1 MDREIIVDLYEFYGD
16 TVNAK
21 YGREKL
27 SALQLVVHSAQAIVN
42 GDNSFTYRPDKQSA
56 LHLFMN
62 HVVYHVKK
70 LMIENNVL
78 RVQLIAFNLTKDSI
92 TIRITA
98 LKKVSDGKST
108 SD

>member
-21 YGREKL
+21 YAKDKL

-42 GDNSFTYRPDKQSA
+42 GDTTFTYRPEKDSS
-56 LHLFMN
+56 LNLFMN

-70 LMIENNVL
+70 LMIQNNVI
-78 RVQLIAFNLTKDSI
+78 RVQLIAFDLTKDSI
-92 TIRITA
+92 TIRVTA
-98 LKKVSDGKST
+98 LKKVSDGKNT